1 MSGHSK
7 WANIKHKKAAADA
20 KKGKVFSKLAR
31 EITISV
37 RQNGAD
43 VSSNLGLR
51 TLLLKARGVNMPADN
66 IDRAVKKGTGEL
78 QGERLEEIMF
88 EGFFPGGVAI
98 VVQALTDNR
107 NRTVAEIRHIFTKF
121 GASLAGQGQVMRSF
135 PRRGYI
141 LVAQSAAP
149 EDRLMELIL
158 EAGAEDMK
166 LEEGQYEILTD
177 PAQFNAVVEA
187 LAKAGIKTESAELT
201 LLPDS
206 WAPVTDKDK
215 ASGLVRFTEELEEL
229 DDVQNVYSNADIAES
244 VMKALE
250 G

>member
-1 MSGHSK
+1 MPLSVSGE
-7 WANIKHKKAAADA
+7 
-20 KKGKVFSKLAR
+20 V
-31 EITISV
+31 
-37 RQNGAD
+37 
-43 VSSNLGLR
+43 GLVEGV
-51 TLLLKARGVNMPADN
+51 LLLAGLA
-66 IDRAVKKGTGEL
+66 A
-78 QGERLEEIMF
+78 
-88 EGFFPGGVAI
+88 
-98 VVQALTDNR
+98 
-107 NRTVAEIRHIFTKF
+107 
-121 GASLAGQGQVMRSF
+121 GAS
-135 PRRGYI
+135 
-141 LVAQSAAP
+141 VAQSAAP

>member
-1 MSGHSK
+1 
-7 WANIKHKKAAADA
+7 
-20 KKGKVFSKLAR
+20 
-31 EITISV
+31 
-37 RQNGAD
+37 
-43 VSSNLGLR
+43 
-51 TLLLKARGVNMPADN
+51 
-66 IDRAVKKGTGEL
+66 
-78 QGERLEEIMF
+78 
-88 EGFFPGGVAI
+88 
-98 VVQALTDNR
+98 
-107 NRTVAEIRHIFTKF
+107 
-121 GASLAGQGQVMRSF
+121 MRSF